1 MNSPNSGEQGGGAAP
16 GDNRDTPDRA
26 GGIDEFV
33 AIDQLRNRFE
43 AAARTLNGHQTIPPP
58 GDVWI
63 GDDAAVVTT
72 GHRSQVWATDLVV
85 EGVHVDL
92 DLCTLDDVGFK
103 ALMVAASDLAAMG
116 AMPASALVS
125 IAAPPGTDLDALGRG
140 VAAASVASRC
150 VVVGGDLSQSPRLMV
165 SVSVLGVL
173 REQDRVGPMLRS
185 GARAGHHLMVTGPLG
200 RSAAGLRILRRR
212 AEPRS
217 RAPAEPGSGERSGSG
232 GGTGSGEGSREGSGS
247 GGGTE
252 SWGAT
257 AEPSEAEADLSRA
270 YRRPVARLEA
280 GETGRLAGAS
290 AAIDVSDGLAS
301 DLRHLGRS
309 SGVGIDLDQVP
320 VADGA
325 TLSEALGGGEDYELL
340 MATSDPDRMIDAF
353 RSAHLPIPIAIG
365 RCTDRAGQYAY
376 AGRPLTP
383 GGWRHRF

>member
-1 MNSPNSGEQGGGAAP
+1 MRPTEPRELTNSPSSTSYGVDSRPRHGLWTRQRP
-16 GDNRDTPDRA
+16 
-26 GGIDEFV
+26 
-33 AIDQLRNRFE
+33 
-43 AAARTLNGHQTIPPP
+43 IPPV

-72 GHRSQVWATDLVV
+72 GHGSQVWATDLVV

-92 DLCTLDDVGFK
+92 ALCTLDDMGFK

-116 AMPASALVS
+116 AMPGYALVS

-140 VAAASVASRC
+140 LAAASVASRC
-150 VVVGGDLSQSPRLMV
+150 VVVGGDLSQSRTLMV

-173 REQDRVGPMLRS
+173 RGPERVGPMLRS
-185 GARAGHHLMVTGPLG
+185 GAAAGHHLLVTGPLG

-212 AEPRS
+212 AV
-217 RAPAEPGSGERSGSG
+217 SGSG
-232 GGTGSGEGSREGSGS
+232 GPIELDTRGPVE
-247 GGGTE
+247 
-252 SWGAT
+252 
-257 AEPSEAEADLSRA
+257 EPADTVEADLSRA

-280 GETGRLAGAS
+280 GEAGRLAGAS

-325 TLSEALGGGEDYELL
+325 SLDEALGGGEDYELV

-365 RCTDRAGQYAY
+365 RCTDRAGEYAY
-376 AGRPLTP
+376 AGRPLAF